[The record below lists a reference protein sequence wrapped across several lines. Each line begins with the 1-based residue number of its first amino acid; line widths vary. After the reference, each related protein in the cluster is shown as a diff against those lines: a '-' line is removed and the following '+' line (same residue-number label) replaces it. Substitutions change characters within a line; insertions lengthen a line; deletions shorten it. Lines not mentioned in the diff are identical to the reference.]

1 MPRKAKNKTIRKAA
15 KKAKEFSDPVN
26 AGEEFEPN
34 LTESR
39 RLMNDLEPIST
50 EHDESDDLEA
60 TKRIVETKASIK
72 EAPTKT
78 VKKRKQDSAT
88 NMEKLGWL
96 GEWMCQEHLSI
107 ELGYDPKED
116 HHPTRNNKFD
126 SEKDG
131 RDPNGR
137 SVEIKTQN
145 RHPRGYFTI
154 PENQLKKC
162 TEVERLIFVEYDNTN
177 VIQLWEC
184 SDRTHET
191 IKLKDGGSRI
201 GFPIR
206 SMQLLLKSAN
216 EDLAQEFRAFS
227 SSAVIKK
234 D

>member
-1 MPRKAKNKTIRKAA
+1 MPRKKKNTTIRKAA
-15 KKAKEFSDPVN
+15 RREKNEAQQ
-26 AGEEFEPN
+26 AHEEKIFDVELSPSQE
-34 LTESR
+34 LQAE
-39 RLMNDLEPIST
+39 LEPIST

-131 RDPNGR
+131 RDR
-137 SVEIKTQN
+137 EATQHSV
-145 RHPRGYFTI
+145 F
-154 PENQLKKC
+154 
-162 TEVERLIFVEYDNTN
+162 F
-177 VIQLWEC
+177 
-184 SDRTHET
+184 
-191 IKLKDGGSRI
+191 
-201 GFPIR
+201 
-206 SMQLLLKSAN
+206 
-216 EDLAQEFRAFS
+216 
-227 SSAVIKK
+227 
-234 D
+234 

>member
-137 SVEIKTQN
+137 SVEIRTKKRSGTN
-145 RHPRGYFTI
+145 FVLTKEDVEAFANAERNIICEYTNSNTI
-154 PENQLKKC
+154 G
-162 TEVERLIFVEYDNTN
+162 
-177 VIQLWEC
+177 LWEVL
-184 SDRTHET
+184 DRKVQE
-191 IKLKDGGSRI
+191 KAKQ
-201 GFPIR
+201 IR
-206 SMQLLLKSAN
+206 LPVKQLQLLLSFDN
-216 EDLAQEFRAFS
+216 QEFAEKMRA
-227 SSAVIKK
+227 KG
-234 D
+234 